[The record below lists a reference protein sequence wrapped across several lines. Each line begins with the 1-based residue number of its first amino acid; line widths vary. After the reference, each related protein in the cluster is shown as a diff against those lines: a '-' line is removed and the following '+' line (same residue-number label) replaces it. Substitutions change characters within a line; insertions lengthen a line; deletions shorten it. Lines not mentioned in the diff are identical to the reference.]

1 MPAIDRPL
9 ADCIVY
15 TWRRLI
21 DLSLIAGGAGMND
34 PQVLESHLAILT
46 ELSTEYDTDGVELD
60 LSSGP
65 GRSMFCIKLKILQ

>member
-1 MPAIDRPL
+1 
-9 ADCIVY
+9 
-15 TWRRLI
+15 
-21 DLSLIAGGAGMND
+21 MND